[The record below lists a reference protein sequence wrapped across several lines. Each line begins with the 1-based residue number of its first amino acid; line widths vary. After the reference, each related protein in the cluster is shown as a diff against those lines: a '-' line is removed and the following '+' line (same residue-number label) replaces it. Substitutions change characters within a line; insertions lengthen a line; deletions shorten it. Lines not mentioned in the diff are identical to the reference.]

1 MPSSVKTFVTVELW
15 NRKVHY
21 YFGLFFLFFLW
32 LFSLTGLLLNHPQW
46 RIASGDRRETRY
58 ERTIEAPAGD
68 TEFARARHVMGQL
81 KLTGEIN
88 WPPSQKPGHLD
99 FSISRPNDASQI
111 QVDLLQ
117 DRASVQHFE
126 NGRWATFRIFHTF
139 SGSRFDAPATDRDW
153 ILTSLWV
160 IAMDALAV
168 ALNVM
173 VLGSYYMWYRLKKRR
188 ALGIV
193 ALSAGVLSCGLF
205 VAGFL

>member
-68 TEFARARHVMGQL
+68 TEFARARQVMGQL

-88 WPPSQKPGHLD
+88 WPQSQKPEHLD

-111 QVDLLQ
+111 QVDLVQ
-117 DRASVQHFE
+117 DRASVQHFQ
-126 NGRWATFRIFHTF
+126 NSRWATFRNFHTF
-139 SGSRFDAPATDRDW
+139 SGPRLDAPP
-153 ILTSLWV
+153 
-160 IAMDALAV
+160 
-168 ALNVM
+168 
-173 VLGSYYMWYRLKKRR
+173 
-188 ALGIV
+188 
-193 ALSAGVLSCGLF
+193 
-205 VAGFL
+205 

>member
-1 MPSSVKTFVTVELW
+1 MPSSVKTFVTFELW
-15 NRKVHY
+15 NRKVHFY
-21 YFGLFFLFFLW
+21 LGLFFLFFLW

-58 ERTIEAPAGD
+58 EQTIEAPAGD
-68 TEFARARHVMGQL
+68 TEVARARHVMGQL

-88 WPPSQKPGHLD
+88 WPPAQKPGHFD

-117 DRASVQHFE
+117 NRASVQHFE
-126 NGRWATFRIFHTF
+126 NSRWATFRIFHTF
-139 SGSRFDAPATDRDW
+139 SGSRFDDPATNRDW
-153 ILTSLWV
+153 ILTSVWV
-160 IAMDALAV
+160 VAMDALAF
-168 ALNVM
+168 ALIVM

-193 ALSAGVLSCGLF
+193 ALSAGILSCGVF
-205 VAGFL
+205 VAGVL